1 VYDVID
7 GSVQIKHNIQETQKR
22 LLHMVRIIALKKQM
36 LINISQITDFSYAW
50 KAIEDFL
57 PIIQRQISE
66 RPDTV
71 LLLKAVFTKLASIM
85 NVPLKRIIEYNSEDM
100 RSVAKYYSGEL
111 VKFVKRTLSII
122 PTNIFEKLQEISAI
136 LTTKVRTM
144 ETKMLK
150 DSLRDFACFEERFVL
165 AKRTHEVSL
174 LTEGMLVLDKTL
186 MGVIELDP
194 KEILVDGIRKEL
206 GRTLA
211 ALLHEGFIF
220 SKKLMG
226 EVETLESKFQMLR
239 EKFTG
244 LKRSIEYIQDFLNI
258 NGEQIWREELTRII
272 NYAVE
277 KESTALVNKKYQ
289 ADLDYQDKYFVPTFI
304 PVDAHDFTFMGR
316 LLRNIMG
323 ELGKGMYLD
332 SLSSWYAENGQ
343 QIFGLRYVH
352 FLHEHLGT
360 TFLQGMDRLI
370 VYTIVSE
377 VRRFQRDYGFII
389 GGGTVSEELRLKGR
403 RHS

>member
-1 VYDVID
+1 MYDVID
-7 GSVQIKHNIQETQKR
+7 SSVQIKHNIQETQKR

-150 DSLRDFACFEERFVL
+150 DTLRDFACFEERFVL

-258 NGEQIWREELTRII
+258 NGE
-272 NYAVE
+272 
-277 KESTALVNKKYQ
+277 
-289 ADLDYQDKYFVPTFI
+289 
-304 PVDAHDFTFMGR
+304 
-316 LLRNIMG
+316 
-323 ELGKGMYLD
+323 
-332 SLSSWYAENGQ
+332 
-343 QIFGLRYVH
+343 
-352 FLHEHLGT
+352 
-360 TFLQGMDRLI
+360 
-370 VYTIVSE
+370 
-377 VRRFQRDYGFII
+377 
-389 GGGTVSEELRLKGR
+389 
-403 RHS
+403 